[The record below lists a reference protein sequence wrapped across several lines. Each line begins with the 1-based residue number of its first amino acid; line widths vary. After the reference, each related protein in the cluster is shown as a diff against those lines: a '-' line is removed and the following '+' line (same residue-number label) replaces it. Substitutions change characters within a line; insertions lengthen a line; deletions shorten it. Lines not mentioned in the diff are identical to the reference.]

1 MWRNSEGIW
10 LVEWW
15 SICVASDQSSNKG
28 RQWTQ
33 HELKAQASPRREEI
47 WILESC
53 GSECTDIENNCLEL
67 WKRKRQRL
75 IDARENSPK
84 QSDHLT
90 IVPFICWIRFVFFSR
105 HFIFTYS
112 IILSKMDLFWNLNL
126 RFLDFSLQNSW
137 SSF

>member
-10 LVEWW
+10 LMEWW
-15 SICVASDQSSNKG
+15 SICVALDQSSSKG
-28 RQWTQ
+28 RQCTQ

-53 GSECTDIENNCLEL
+53 GSECTDIENNAWSLEMEASASY
-67 WKRKRQRL
+67 R
-75 IDARENSPK
+75 REGKFPK

-90 IVPFICWIRFVFFSR
+90 IIPFICWISFVFFSR

-112 IILSKMDLFWNLNL
+112 IILTWQILLPVLENIPVEHII
-126 RFLDFSLQNSW
+126 
-137 SSF
+137 